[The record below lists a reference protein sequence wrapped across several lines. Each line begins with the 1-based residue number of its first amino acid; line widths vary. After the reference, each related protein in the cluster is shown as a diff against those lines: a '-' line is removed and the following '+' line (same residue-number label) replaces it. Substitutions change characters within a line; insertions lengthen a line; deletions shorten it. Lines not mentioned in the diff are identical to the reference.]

1 MAGAEDRLVALS
13 ARYDENFSYQA
24 FISSFTETDGQI
36 TLDASVMLER
46 ANQTIDL
53 TSSNLVTGGIDGDI
67 FVLAGSETGPGAGDD
82 LVIGGFGSDRYEVR
96 ILSEDGEGNAINA
109 DRGNVVINELGRYNG
124 IEEDSI
130 LFEGVSSIADLS
142 FTRTTVSGE
151 GEGQSLQ
158 IGYQLENSDGDA
170 AGSGTVELFNQ
181 YSLSQSHL
189 YNVENLQIIDEVEN
203 TLEASV
209 SEYSFGDVMG
219 STSDGGDILAAMGS
233 DNAIL
238 VGSNGK
244 SDEFRTDLMDVNK
257 DVWLYGFDKDGPN
270 ADSVVLDLNASTALS
285 PVTGMNVI
293 GQTSSGFD
301 LELLLGDGST
311 VSVSGQ
317 ISEFVDGLANGEKV
331 SLTLELI
338 LTVILSQMYQP
349 WICSSQMQATW
360 IAPLY

>member
-1 MAGAEDRLVALS
+1 M
-13 ARYDENFSYQA
+13 
-24 FISSFTETDGQI
+24 
-36 TLDASVMLER
+36 
-46 ANQTIDL
+46 
-53 TSSNLVTGGIDGDI
+53 
-67 FVLAGSETGPGAGDD
+67 
-82 LVIGGFGSDRYEVR
+82 
-96 ILSEDGEGNAINA
+96 
-109 DRGNVVINELGRYNG
+109 
-124 IEEDSI
+124 
-130 LFEGVSSIADLS
+130 
-142 FTRTTVSGE
+142 
-151 GEGQSLQ
+151 
-158 IGYQLENSDGDA
+158 
-170 AGSGTVELFNQ
+170 FNQ

-293 GQTSSGFD
+293 GQTSSSFD

-331 SLTLELI
+331 SLTLEGDFDGN
-338 LTVILSQMYQP
+338 SQP
-349 WICSSQMQATW
+349 DVSTLDLFFADACSSTFV
-360 IAPLY
+360 